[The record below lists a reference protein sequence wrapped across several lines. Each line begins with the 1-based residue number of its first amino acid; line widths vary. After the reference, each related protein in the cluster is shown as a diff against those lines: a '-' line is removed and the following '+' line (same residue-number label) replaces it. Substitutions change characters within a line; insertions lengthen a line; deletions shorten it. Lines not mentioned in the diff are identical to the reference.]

1 MAMHGRDE
9 QKKDDILDE
18 SIDELLG
25 SSSSEDK
32 VDTSKREVGGSLGDN
47 EEFDADIFLE
57 SGSIPSDRDAEGGSA
72 AESPFDDLLDDDEF
86 SGKGNSTTDSKPSD
100 ESLLDDLLNDEPN
113 PPLQSQDKE
122 STDGDSTD
130 GLDDLLEDLV
140 SSNEDKSQVDTL
152 DDKPAGQ
159 HQNEK
164 PSDGDSTDGLDDLFD
179 DLASSN
185 EDKSQ
190 VDTLDD
196 EPPAQPQNEDSTD
209 GLDDLFDDLA
219 SSNEDKPQ
227 TDLLDD
233 ELNSEQNLEQP
244 TDGLLDDSSSL
255 GTEKSDDEVL
265 DVLGL
270 GDEEKDDEYN
280 EEKTLEQVMA
290 ETSDDPINSNDKED
304 NVSDGDKETSL
315 EQENDDF
322 DSFLNDLSSP
332 ESPTQESSLDDIDQE
347 GGELDSLFDESDST
361 AQDNEQSKNES
372 DDFESMFGEPD
383 SSSSTTQ
390 DNDPN
395 DNESDEFESMF
406 DEEDKG
412 NHGDSADNLSDLFD
426 EDALEDDT
434 NDSNQDDSDIFDEPH
449 QRSSV
454 EDLLNEK
461 EEEDDRSSRRMSY
474 NDSFGNDDSDDDDF
488 DSQLDS
494 FKGGVGTDIDDF
506 TSKLDHLESNSI
518 NENESEVADMGGDSI
533 LEQVADTYSEE
544 IEENKENIGN
554 KEEPMK
560 DQSGNN
566 SGNGRSGILKGT
578 AIVLLSLGVGLAG
591 GVYGPKYLGDYLPG
605 AMNQSEIATT
615 NEVSTLRNKVVT
627 LEGEIEAKDKEY
639 LNKLLLIQNSLSSI
653 GETQS
658 TVSEKVSKLSKEQV
672 ELESALNNYEKEML
686 ARFKQVIEIS
696 QSSLEKQSEQSQ
708 LIKDAVL
715 REALEVIRNQESDPN
730 SKKLIAVATEVEQMM
745 NKVAQIEARQM
756 SQRQVSSLMEDEMG
770 YVKKKVSEMEK
781 SMIPYKPPVQKDGP
795 GSADTPPDKKA
806 EASISIV
813 SKSELKKE
821 AAKAKQPTQVDSG
834 NDFVEM
840 VVAGVHF
847 KGNGSYDIYV
857 QPLDN
862 RNHKAV
868 EPYWFSRGRS
878 SSTIPGYGKIL
889 DVIKLENTNLLV
901 NYVVVTENG
910 EIRGRR

>member
-1 MAMHGRDE
+1 M
-9 QKKDDILDE
+9 DDL
-18 SIDELLG
+18 
-25 SSSSEDK
+25 
-32 VDTSKREVGGSLGDN
+32 
-47 EEFDADIFLE
+47 
-57 SGSIPSDRDAEGGSA
+57 
-72 AESPFDDLLDDDEF
+72 FDDLA
-86 SGKGNSTTDSKPSD
+86 
-100 ESLLDDLLNDEPN
+100 
-113 PPLQSQDKE
+113 
-122 STDGDSTD
+122 STD
-130 GLDDLLEDLV
+130 
-140 SSNEDKSQVDTL
+140 EDKPQVDTL
-152 DDKPAGQ
+152 DDEPTSQPK
-159 HQNEK
+159 NEES
-164 PSDGDSTDGLDDLFD
+164 SDGDSTDGLDDLFD
-179 DLASSN
+179 DLASTD
-185 EDKSQ
+185 EDKPQ

-196 EPPAQPQNEDSTD
+196 ELNSNQNVEQSTD
-209 GLDDLFDDLA
+209 D
-219 SSNEDKPQ
+219 
-227 TDLLDD
+227 
-233 ELNSEQNLEQP
+233 
-244 TDGLLDDSSSL
+244 LLDDSSSL
-255 GTEKSDDEVL
+255 GTEKSADEVL
-265 DVLGL
+265 DDLGL
-270 GDEEKDDEYN
+270 GGEENSDEYN

-290 ETSDDPINSNDKED
+290 ETSDDPIDSNNKED
-304 NVSDGDKETSL
+304 NVSDGDEETSL

-332 ESPTQESSLDDIDQE
+332 EPSTQDTTLDDSDKE
-347 GGELDSLFDESDST
+347 GDESDSLFDESDSSV
-361 AQDNEQSKNES
+361 QYNEPNENES
-372 DDFESMFGEPD
+372 DEFESMFGEPD
-383 SSSSTTQ
+383 SSSSTSQ
-390 DNDPN
+390 DNEPN
-395 DNESDEFESMF
+395 DSEIDEFESMF

-412 NHGDSADNLSDLFD
+412 DYGESAENLSDLFD
-426 EDALEDDT
+426 EDALEDDA
-434 NDSNQDDSDIFDEPH
+434 NESSQDDSDVFDEPH

-474 NDSFGNDDSDDDDF
+474 NDSFADDDSDDDDF

-506 TSKLDHLESNSI
+506 TSKLDYLEGNSI
-518 NENESEVADMGGDSI
+518 NENESEVADMGGDEI
-533 LEQVADTYSEE
+533 LDEAADTYS
-544 IEENKENIGN
+544 KENEETIGN

-560 DQSGNN
+560 SQNGSNG
-566 SGNGRSGILKGT
+566 GNGRSGILKGT

-615 NEVSTLRNKVVT
+615 NEVSTLRSKVVT
-627 LEGEIEAKDKEY
+627 LEGEIKAKDKEY
-639 LNKLLLIQNSLSSI
+639 LDKLLLIQNSLSSI

-658 TVSEKVSKLSKEQV
+658 TVSEKVSELSKDQV
-672 ELESALNNYEKEML
+672 KLENALNNYEKEML
-686 ARFKQVIEIS
+686 TRFKQVIEIS

-745 NKVAQIEARQM
+745 NKVAQLEARQM

-795 GSADTPPDKKA
+795 GSADTAPDKKT

-813 SKSELKKE
+813 SKSEMKKE
-821 AAKAKQPTQVDSG
+821 TAKTKQPAQVGSG